1 MAVIST
7 GEEQSQGRDAH
18 GGRAGRETVLCSR
31 FLSYGDPSPRGKA
44 LHMNMGACSCGD
56 GVRGGSTAA
65 GTYQSKKKVTTLVG
79 EHCSGAAGRRHR

>member
-1 MAVIST
+1 
-7 GEEQSQGRDAH
+7 
-18 GGRAGRETVLCSR
+18 
-31 FLSYGDPSPRGKA
+31 
-44 LHMNMGACSCGD
+44 MNMGACRD